1 MRITAVET
9 FPVPPRWLFVKISTD
24 AGVAGWGEAT
34 LEGRAEV
41 AAAAVHALD
50 DLLIGAD
57 PLRIEDLW
65 QVTTKSGFYRG
76 GPAQSSA
83 VAGIDQALWDI
94 AGKHRDAPVHELLGG
109 PVRDKVRVYSWIGG
123 DDPSEIAEQAAA
135 AREAG
140 FTAVKMTAAG
150 ALEHIDTA
158 RAVDRTL
165 ALAAAARGA
174 LGDDRDFALDF
185 HGRFSTAMAR
195 RVARELE
202 PFRPLFIEEPV
213 LPEYAPHRL
222 RDVVEATTIPVA
234 TGERIFDRTGFL
246 PVLQAG
252 IGVAQPDIA
261 HCGGISEGLRIA
273 SLAGTFDV
281 AIAPHCPLGP
291 LALAACLQVAL
302 VVPNFL
308 IQEQSAGIHYNTTG
322 ELVDYLADPA
332 VFDFTAG
339 YCARPTGP
347 GLGVQIDEPAV
358 RRAAAKGHRWR
369 SPIWRHADNSFAE
382 W

>member
-1 MRITAVET
+1 MRITEVET
-9 FPVPPRWLFVKISTD
+9 FLVPPRWLFVKVSTD
-24 AGVAGWGEAT
+24 EGIDGWGEAT
-34 LEGRAEV
+34 LEGRSEV
-41 AAAAVHALD
+41 ARAAVHAMD
-50 DLLIGAD
+50 DLLVGAD

-65 QVTTKSGFYRG
+65 QVMTKAGFYRG

-94 AGKHRDAPVHELLGG
+94 AGKYRDAPVHELLGG
-109 PVRDKVRVYSWIGG
+109 PVRDKIRVYSWIGG
-123 DDPSEIAEQAAA
+123 DEPSAIAEQAAA
-135 AREAG
+135 ARENG
-140 FTAVKMTAAG
+140 FTAVKMNAAG
-150 ALEHIDTA
+150 ALEHIDTS
-158 RAVDRTL
+158 RTVDRTI
-165 ALAAAARGA
+165 ALAAAARDA
-174 LGDDRDFALDF
+174 LGADGDFAMDF

-202 PFRPLFIEEPV
+202 PFRPLFVEEPV

-302 VVPNFL
+302 VTPNFL

-322 ELVDYLADPA
+322 ELLDYLEDPT
-332 VFDFTAG
+332 VFDFTNG
-339 YCARPTGP
+339 HCARPTGP
-347 GLGVQIDEPAV
+347 GLGVLINEAAV
-358 RRAAAKGHRWR
+358 RRAADKGHRWR
-369 SPIWRHADNSFAE
+369 GPIWRHRDSSFAE

>member
-1 MRITAVET
+1 MRITEIET
-9 FPVPPRWLFVKISTD
+9 FQVPPRWLFVKVSTD
-24 AGVAGWGEAT
+24 DGVDGWGEAT
-34 LEGRAEV
+34 LEGRSEV
-41 AAAAVHALD
+41 AAAAVHALA
-50 DLLIGAD
+50 DLLVGAD

-65 QVTTKSGFYRG
+65 QVMTKSGFYRG

-109 PVRDKVRVYSWIGG
+109 PVRDKIRVYSWIGG
-123 DDPSEIAEQAAA
+123 DEPAEIAEQAAA

-140 FTAVKMTAAG
+140 FTAVKMNASG

-158 RAVDRTL
+158 RAVDRTV
-165 ALAAAARGA
+165 ALAAAARAA
-174 LGDDRDFALDF
+174 LGDDHDFALDF

-302 VVPNFL
+302 VAPNFL

-322 ELVDYLADPA
+322 ELGDYLADPA
-332 VFDFTAG
+332 VFDFTSG

-347 GLGVQIDEPAV
+347 GLGVRIDEAAV
-358 RRAAAKGHRWR
+358 RRAAETGHRWR
-369 SPIWRHADNSFAE
+369 GPIWRHQDNSFTE